1 MINWNLGKELVIEG
15 FEEVVSELAQE
26 ITYQIR
32 DPKWQWPRET
42 RRQNGMIVG
51 SPRDIVD
58 TKELK
63 NSQFVNDVSDTYKVV
78 GYAAPHAP
86 YVHEGYEIE
95 RADGEITDVPARPFI
110 DTAVEDYNL
119 LESYADIMRG
129 KIG

>member
-1 MINWNLGKELVIEG
+1 MINWNLGKELAIEG
-15 FEEVVSELAQE
+15 FEEMVGEFAQE

-58 TKELK
+58 TEELK
-63 NSQFVNDVSDTYKVV
+63 NSQFIEHISDTDKII
-78 GYAAPHAP
+78 GYTAEHAP
-86 YVHEGYEIE
+86 YVHEGYQIE
-95 RADGEITDVPARPFI
+95 RADGGITDVPARPFI
-110 DTAVEDYNL
+110 TTAVEDYDP